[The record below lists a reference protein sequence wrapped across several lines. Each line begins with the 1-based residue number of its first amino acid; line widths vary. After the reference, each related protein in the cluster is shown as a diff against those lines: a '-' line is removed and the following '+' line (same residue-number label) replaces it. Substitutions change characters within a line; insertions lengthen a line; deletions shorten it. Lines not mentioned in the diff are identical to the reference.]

1 MTVKQQPPVIRTER
15 LTKTYG
21 THRGIIDVDLEVQ
34 PGEIFGFLGPNGAG
48 KTTTMRI
55 LLDLIRP
62 TSGSAQLFG
71 MDATRDAVA
80 IHRRV
85 GYLSGEFD
93 LYDRLT
99 GAETMQYFANLR
111 GGVDRAYAAQLV
123 ERLDLDP
130 SRRFREYS
138 RGNKQKVGL
147 VVALQHRPD
156 LLILDEPTAGLDP
169 LIQQNFFAI
178 VREAKADG
186 RTVFLSSH
194 IIDEVD
200 RTCDRVAIIR
210 EGRLVQVD
218 RIDTVRKL
226 AFHHVELQFASATDP
241 SLFATLAGVS
251 HVESDDS
258 RISMRVS
265 GPIGAVV
272 NVAAAHGLVD
282 VVSRE
287 PNLEDVFLAQYGSA
301 AETSELAAPMDGPQ
315 R

>member
-1 MTVKQQPPVIRTER
+1 MTSVIHTDR
-15 LTKTYG
+15 LTKSYG
-21 THRGIIDVDLEVQ
+21 VHRGIIELDLDVQE
-34 PGEIFGFLGPNGAG
+34 GEIFGFLGPNGAG
-48 KTTTMRI
+48 KTTTMRV

-62 TSGSAQLFG
+62 TSGRAQVFG
-71 MDATRDAVA
+71 IETTADPVA

-85 GYLSGEFD
+85 GYLPGEFD

-99 GAETMQYFANLR
+99 GADTITYFANLR
-111 GGVDRAYAAQLV
+111 GGVDPGYVAELV

-130 SRRFREYS
+130 SRRFKEYS
-138 RGNKQKVGL
+138 KGNKQKVGL

-169 LIQQNFFAI
+169 LVQQTFFEL
-178 VREAKADG
+178 VREARAEG
-186 RTVFLSSH
+186 RSVFLSSH

-218 RIDTVRKL
+218 RIEAIRRL
-226 AFHHVELQFASATDP
+226 AFHHVELTFSTPVAPAVFEP
-241 SLFATLAGVS
+241 IAGVS
-251 HVESDDS
+251 DVSTSGDT
-258 RISMRVS
+258 ISMRVN
-265 GPIGAVV
+265 GPIGAVI
-272 NVAAAHGLVD
+272 AAAAEHGLID

-287 PNLEDVFLAQYGSA
+287 PNLEDVFLAQYGDHAQASA
-301 AETSELAAPMDGPQ
+301 GSDG

>member
-1 MTVKQQPPVIRTER
+1 MTPVIHTDR

-21 THRGIIDVDLEVQ
+21 VHRGITELDLDVQ

-48 KTTTMRI
+48 KTTTMRV

-62 TSGSAQLFG
+62 TSGRAEIFG
-71 MDATRDAVA
+71 IETTADPVA
-80 IHRRV
+80 IHRRL
-85 GYLSGEFD
+85 GYLPGEFD

-99 GAETMQYFANLR
+99 GGDTIAYFANLR
-111 GGVDRAYAAQLV
+111 GGVDRGYAAELV

-130 SRRFREYS
+130 SRRFKEYS
-138 RGNKQKVGL
+138 KGNKQKVGL

-156 LLILDEPTAGLDP
+156 LLILDEPTSGLDP
-169 LIQQNFFAI
+169 LVQQTFFEL
-178 VREAKADG
+178 VREARSDG

-194 IIDEVD
+194 VIDEVD

-218 RIDTVRKL
+218 RIEAIRRL
-226 AFHHVELQFASATDP
+226 AFHHVELSFSDP
-241 SLFATLAGVS
+241 VAPAIFESLDGVS
-251 HVESDDS
+251 EVRAQGSTIE
-258 RISMRVS
+258 MRVN
-265 GPIGAVV
+265 GPIGAVI
-272 NVAAAHGLVD
+272 AAAAPHGLLD

-287 PNLEDVFLAQYGSA
+287 PNLEDVFLAQYGGQA
-301 AETSELAAPMDGPQ
+301 VAGAGDA

>member
-1 MTVKQQPPVIRTER
+1 MTPVIHLDR
-15 LTKTYG
+15 LTKSYG
-21 THRGIIDVDLEVQ
+21 VHRGITDLDLDVAE
-34 PGEIFGFLGPNGAG
+34 GEIFGFLGPNGAG
-48 KTTTMRI
+48 KTTTMRV

-62 TSGSAQLFG
+62 TSGRAEVFG
-71 MDATRDAVA
+71 IETTRDPVA

-85 GYLSGEFD
+85 GYLPGEFD

-99 GAETMQYFANLR
+99 GADTIEYFANLR
-111 GGVDRAYAAQLV
+111 GGVDRGYVAELI

-130 SRRFREYS
+130 SRRFKEYS

-156 LLILDEPTAGLDP
+156 LLILDEPTSGLDP
-169 LIQQNFFAI
+169 LIQHTFFGI
-178 VREAKADG
+178 LREARAEG

-218 RIDTVRKL
+218 TIDAIRRL
-226 AFHHVELQFASATDP
+226 AFHHVELTFGAPVDPGVFARLD
-241 SLFATLAGVS
+241 GVS
-251 HVESDDS
+251 GVEADGALV
-258 RISMRVS
+258 SMRVA
-265 GPIGAVV
+265 GPIGGVL
-272 NVAAAHGLVD
+272 AAAAPHGLVD

-287 PNLEDVFLAQYGSA
+287 PNLEDVFLAQYGRGGGTVPFTA
-301 AETSELAAPMDGPQ
+301 GGDDG
-315 R
+315 